1 MVDFLNDVI
10 ARYLIIHPFI
20 TFIGWIDTFV
30 GLFKNRKFV
39 DNELPDK
46 DAVLSALTDPTDPTS
61 AYRST
66 LVSELITVSD
76 NDVNLFSEFQKAVHL
91 FAETKTLGT
100 RELLSIDDEVQ
111 KSGKIFKKFSLG
123 SYKWLTYEECQTRT
137 ENLSN
142 GLLKLGLKSNDNI
155 VLFSETKAEWLLS
168 AFACF
173 RIKVPIVTLYSTL
186 GIEALAFGINETKSE
201 FVIISGEQLPKIQKI
216 LDKIPNVKNLIVLT
230 NKFTV
235 GTVSDMR
242 KKFPNVSIHTMQQ
255 VEELGRNT
263 EKLPFITPK
272 RDDLAIIMYTSG
284 STGNP
289 KGVMM
294 SHINLVTSLKGLI
307 RRLGKV
313 NVPNDIYIAFLPLAH
328 VLELCCEVGCFI
340 NGVRIGYS
348 SAQTIADTSTAIK
361 AGEKGDLRVLK
372 PTIMAGVPIVLG
384 NNTFISLYISELFF

>member
-1 MVDFLNDVI
+1 MNDSFKDFL

-20 TFIGWIDTFV
+20 TFIGWIDTFI

-39 DNELPDK
+39 DSELPDK
-46 DAVLSALTDPTDPTS
+46 DAVLSALTDPNDPTS

-66 LVSELITVSD
+66 LSSDLITVD
-76 NDVNLFSEFQKAVHL
+76 DLDINLYTEFEKAVHL

-123 SYKWLTYEECQTRT
+123 KYQWLTYEECHKRV

-173 RIKVPIVTLYSTL
+173 RIKVPIVTLYATL
-186 GIEALAFGINETKSE
+186 GVDALAFGINETQSR
-201 FVIISGEQLPKIQKI
+201 FVIVSGEQLGKIQKI
-216 LDKIPNVKNLIVLT
+216 IDKIPKVTNLIVLT
-230 NKFTV
+230 NKFNV
-235 GTVSDMR
+235 QAVSEMR
-242 KKFPNVSIHTMQQ
+242 KKYPNFTIHTMQQ

-263 EKLPFITPK
+263 EKLPYITPK
-272 RDDLAIIMYTSG
+272 ANDLAIIMYTSG

-294 SHINLVTSLKGLI
+294 SHINLITSLKGLI

-313 NVPNDIYIAFLPLAH
+313 NVPHDIYIAYLPLAH
-328 VLELCCEVGCFI
+328 VLELCCEVGCFVF
-340 NGVRIGYS
+340 GVRIGYS

-361 AGEKGDLRVLK
+361 EGEKGDLRVLK

-384 NNTFISLYISELFF
+384 L